1 MKDYI
6 HPANRPFNI
15 VSSISNAKLL
25 HTLRESFS
33 NAGFSKIT
41 INATDIQNSTLF
53 APQIVGFPCA
63 LQSAKEKLENTL
75 FALQQQQQQQ
85 TSDCV
90 VISFQDFLAELSTDW
105 YKYKR

>member
-33 NAGFSKIT
+33 NAGSLI
-41 INATDIQNSTLF
+41 
-53 APQIVGFPCA
+53 
-63 LQSAKEKLENTL
+63 
-75 FALQQQQQQQ
+75 
-85 TSDCV
+85 
-90 VISFQDFLAELSTDW
+90 
-105 YKYKR
+105 